1 MFGLSLYP
9 TAALYAVLALVTAGF
24 GVGMLVYQTG
34 ATQHALTRR
43 RGMIVGGVLLI
54 LVGGLVLLTQVFAI
68 VSNSY
73 GTIGG
78 PGGS

>member
-1 MFGLSLYP
+1 MDFSNYP
-9 TAALYAVLALVTAGF
+9 TAALYGVLALVTAGF
-24 GVGMLVYQTG
+24 CVGMLVYQTG

-43 RGMIVGGVLLI
+43 RGMIIGGVLLI
-54 LVGGLVLLTQVFAI
+54 LMGGLVLLTQIFAV

-73 GTIGG
+73 GTVGG

>member
-1 MFGLSLYP
+1 MDLSIAP

-43 RGMIVGGVLLI
+43 RGMLVGGVLLI
-54 LVGGLVLLTQVFAI
+54 LFGGVVLLTQLFAI
-68 VSNSY
+68 FSNSY
-73 GTIGG
+73 GTIH
-78 PGGS
+78 